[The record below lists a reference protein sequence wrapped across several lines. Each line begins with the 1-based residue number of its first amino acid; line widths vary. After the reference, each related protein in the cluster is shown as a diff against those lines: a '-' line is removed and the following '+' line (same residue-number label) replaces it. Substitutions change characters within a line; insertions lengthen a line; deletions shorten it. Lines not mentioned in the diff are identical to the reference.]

1 METTDSLRDLPPK
14 AAAYI
19 KQVGWT
25 QGVEQNSA
33 GQVCLTGALRL
44 CTPNPGDGYL
54 AREVFRRREHAE
66 SWNDADGRT
75 SDQVIK
81 YLEQAEITDAELSVV
96 FGPQWREVVGQVRRI
111 SGATT
116 EEVNDLAAA
125 WAAGDAA
132 GDAVWAARDAARD
145 AAWDAAWAAAGDA
158 AWAAARDAARDAD
171 QAAAR
176 DADQAAARDAAWALS
191 TRDLIGTGNYT
202 QDHYDTLTGPWVS
215 VFGKLHPDDQ
225 PAQNSGK
232 GN

>member
-1 METTDSLRDLPPK
+1 METTNPLRDLPPK

-145 AAWDAAWAAAGDA
+145 AAWDAVWAAAGAA
-158 AWAAARDAARDAD
+158 AWDAARDAARDAD
-171 QAAAR
+171 QAAAG
-176 DADQAAARDAAWALS
+176 DAARDAAWALS

>member
-125 WAAGDAA
+125 WAAGDA
-132 GDAVWAARDAARD
+132 VWAARDAARD
-145 AAWDAAWAAAGDA
+145 AAGDAAWAAAGAA
-158 AWAAARDAARDAD
+158 AWAAAQAAAGAAAQAAAGDAARDAAWD
-171 QAAAR
+171 
-176 DADQAAARDAAWALS
+176 AARDAAWALS

-232 GN
+232 GK